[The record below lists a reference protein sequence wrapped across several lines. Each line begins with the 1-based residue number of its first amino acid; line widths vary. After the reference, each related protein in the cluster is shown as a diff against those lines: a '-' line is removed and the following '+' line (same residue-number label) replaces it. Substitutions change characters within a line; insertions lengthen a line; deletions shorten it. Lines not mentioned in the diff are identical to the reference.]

1 MGRVLRF
8 QTEEDRY
15 EEKRRELQAVA
26 DELKKKWQCCPEC
39 LGVDTVHAVVAEG
52 IRSDRADLIPQIWC
66 ECGEVLDWGE
76 EVVCLPSGKS
86 KSRKSKRFR

>member
-1 MGRVLRF
+1 MGRILRF

-39 LGVDTVHAVVAEG
+39 GGVDTVYVVAEG
-52 IRSDRADLIPQIWC
+52 IRSDGADLIPQVWC

-76 EVVCLPSGKS
+76 EVVCFPF
-86 KSRKSKRFR
+86 RKSKRFR